1 MQPRQKTNARGH
13 KRRRGHGPKRHTA
26 PSPAKT
32 SNKGNRPPFGPPGL
46 GNRLIRIFGHG
57 VLGLMAL
64 MFLGQL
70 ALIVEHDLVP
80 PPEPRAVA
88 SAGPALAQPS
98 AALLEQLALA
108 TTVPAPPL
116 GLGGEVQIQLAK
128 VALFLPMPLAP
139 PAPLEPPAAAP
150 PEPAEQVELPAIP
163 RPAVLKNPGQLRRAI
178 LRHRLSYYPHA
189 RQDCTP
195 PALKG
200 VLYDIAEKFGTV
212 TIASTFRSK
221 RHNAS
226 VGGASRSMHLECRAV
241 DFFVRGNAR
250 DIVAFIRA
258 HPAVGGFKRYPTGHY
273 HIDNGPRRTW

>member
-1 MQPRQKTNARGH
+1 MQPRRKTNARGP
-13 KRRRGHGPKRHTA
+13 KGRRGHRGKQSAA
-26 PSPAKT
+26 PSLAKAQSKATPPPAA
-32 SNKGNRPPFGPPGL
+32 PPGL
-46 GNRLIRIFGHG
+46 GNRLIRVFGHG

-64 MFLGQL
+64 TFLAQL
-70 ALIVEHDLVP
+70 ALIVEHDLP
-80 PPEPRAVA
+80 PPMPEPRAVG
-88 SAGPALAQPS
+88 SAGPALARPS
-98 AALLEQLALA
+98 AAMLEQIALA
-108 TTVPAPPL
+108 TIVPAPPL

-128 VALFLPMPLAP
+128 VALFVPMPLQP
-139 PAPLEPPAAAP
+139 PVATPPK
-150 PEPAEQVELPAIP
+150 PAEPIALPALP
-163 RPAVLKNPGQLRRAI
+163 EPAVLKSPGRLRRAM
-178 LRHRLSYYPHA
+178 LHHRLNYYPHA

-195 PALKG
+195 PALMG

-212 TIASTFRSK
+212 QIASTFRSK

-241 DFFVRGNAR
+241 DFFVRGNAK